1 MKHQYRTTTILVAIV
16 LVAAFAVVGASPKPN
31 FSGTWELDQAQSH
44 SVPPNMT
51 QTMTVVH
58 DGDKVTVE
66 TKIINPQGER
76 VIKDEFTLDGKE
88 VDFTPP
94 PSANPNAPPQKGK
107 RKGAWLPNGSGFY
120 LDEVIQSKNQQ
131 GEDVTTPVSRKWV
144 MWPDGTMSIEVIT
157 DTPRGTFNNKRVF
170 VKKK

>member
-1 MKHQYRTTTILVAIV
+1 MKYRTTTILVSFV
-16 LVAAFAVVGASPKPN
+16 LVTAFTVAYAAPKPN

-44 SVPPNMT
+44 SIPPGMK

-66 TKIINPQGER
+66 TKIINAQGER
-76 VIKDEFTLDGKE
+76 VVKDEFVLDGKE
-88 VDFTPP
+88 VDFTPV
-94 PSANPNAPPQKGK
+94 ATNPNAPPQKGK
-107 RKGAWLPNGSGFY
+107 RKGAWLPNGTGFY
-120 LDEVIQSKNQQ
+120 LDEMIQSKDAQ
-131 GEDVTTPVSRKWV
+131 GADVTTPVARKWV

-170 VKKK
+170 VKQK

>member
-1 MKHQYRTTTILVAIV
+1 MKCRITFILVAFV
-16 LVAAFAVVGASPKPN
+16 LVAAFAAVGASPKPD
-31 FSGTWELDQAQSH
+31 FSGTWELDQVQSH
-44 SVPPNMT
+44 SIPPDMK

-58 DGDKVTVE
+58 NGDKVTVE
-66 TKIINPQGER
+66 TKIINAQGER
-76 VIKDEFTLDGKE
+76 VVKDEFVLDGKE

-94 PSANPNAPPQKGK
+94 PPANPNAPPSKGK

-120 LDEVIQSKNQQ
+120 LDELIQSKNQQ
-131 GEDVTTPVSRKWV
+131 GADVTTPVSRKWV
-144 MWPDGTMSIEVIT
+144 MWPDGTMSIETIT